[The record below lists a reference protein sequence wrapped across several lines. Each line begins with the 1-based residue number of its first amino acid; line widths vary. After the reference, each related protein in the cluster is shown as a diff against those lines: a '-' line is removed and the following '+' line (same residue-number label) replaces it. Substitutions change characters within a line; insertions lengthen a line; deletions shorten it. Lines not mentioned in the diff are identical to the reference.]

1 MALANNPGTATV
13 VILGGGSGFGAALAK
28 EFLAAGANVVIAGR
42 QRQRLDEV
50 CASADP
56 ARIARIAC
64 DVTQADDLDRLWGDS
79 VERFG
84 RIDHWLNNAG
94 IGIPTRD
101 LTATTPKDIERIVSI
116 NLVGALLGARCAMQ
130 GMLAQGHGHIW
141 ITEGLGSAG
150 PVLKGTS
157 AYSASKAGATQAFR
171 VLVKEAA
178 GTGVRVGYMRPGFMP
193 TGLSKED
200 GAVPDKDVDRM
211 INMIGDRPEWIAP
224 WFVRRI
230 LANPPNGKHLT
241 WLPPAKIVFRLI
253 TAPLTRRQVV

>member
-1 MALANNPGTATV
+1 MALENRQAAPTV

-42 QRQRLDEV
+42 QRQRLEEV
-50 CASADP
+50 CPDADP
-56 ARIARIAC
+56 GRIARIAC
-64 DVTQADDLDRLWGDS
+64 DVTQAGDLDRLWREA
-79 VERFG
+79 VQRFG

-101 LTATTPKDIERIVSI
+101 LVATTPKDIERIVSI

-150 PVLKGTS
+150 PVLKGTA

-178 GTGVRVGYMRPGFMP
+178 GTNVRVVTCDPASCP
-193 TGLSKED
+193 
-200 GAVPDKDVDRM
+200 PD
-211 INMIGDRPEWIAP
+211 
-224 WFVRRI
+224 
-230 LANPPNGKHLT
+230 
-241 WLPPAKIVFRLI
+241 
-253 TAPLTRRQVV
+253 

>member
-1 MALANNPGTATV
+1 MALENNQARPTV

-42 QRQRLDEV
+42 QRQKLDEV
-50 CASADP
+50 CADADP

-64 DVTQADDLDRLWGDS
+64 DVTKAEDLDRLWREA

-94 IGIPTRD
+94 IGLPTRD
-101 LTATTPKDIERIVSI
+101 LAATAPKDIERIVSI

-178 GTGVRVGYMRPGFMP
+178 GTGVQVGYIRPGFMP
-193 TGLSKED
+193 TGLSKEE
-200 GAVPDKDVDRM
+200 GAVPDKEVDRM

-230 LANPPNGKHLT
+230 LSNPRNGKHLT
-241 WLPPAKIVFRLI
+241 WLPPSKIVFRLI
-253 TAPLTRRQVV
+253 TAPLTRRKVV